1 MLRLRQDPPDYT
13 KNYRHTKWP
22 DHRDRIQ
29 RTIEFARLAAPVS
42 AADLSAGDGAVL
54 RGLGLPDSALTFGDL
69 VPPPGPAGDGWLKGP
84 IEKTIELLGPV
95 DLYVSTET
103 LEHLRKPFGHLED
116 VRGRASRL
124 LLSTPIHR
132 PDEEVDD
139 NPEHLWQWDTVDL
152 VVGLAGIGW
161 RLVRYETLDYRDLNG
176 YRTML
181 GLFE

>member
-13 KNYRHTKWP
+13 KNYRHDQWP

-29 RTIEFARLAAPVS
+29 RTIEFARSAAPTS
-42 AADLSAGDGAVL
+42 AADLSAGDGSVL

-69 VPPPGPAGDGWLKGP
+69 VPPAGEDWLQGPV
-84 IEKTIELLGPV
+84 EKTVELLGPV

-116 VRGRASRL
+116 VRKKADRL

-132 PDEEVDD
+132 SCEAVDT
-139 NPEHLWQWDTVDL
+139 NHEHLWQWDTVDL
-152 VVGLAGIGW
+152 VAGLAKIGW
-161 RLVRYETLDYRDLNG
+161 DLVRYETLDYRHLGG